1 MEKKNNAKN
10 ILDDLLKNADTKV
23 MPKVGDLVEA
33 RVLNITKGEVYL
45 DIDGLFV
52 GMVRGRELVDES
64 GRFSDLKPGDMVLA
78 TVVEAENEKG
88 VLELSFRSAGH
99 LKAWQ
104 ELEDLR
110 KSGEIV
116 EVKIL
121 DANKGGLLIQLRNM
135 QGFLPVSQLSQDNY
149 PRVDGGNKIKILEK
163 LKSFIGKKFKVKVL
177 DVDEKDD
184 KLIVSEKDVF
194 ADARKAMVNQF
205 EVGDIV
211 IGRVTSIV
219 DFGAFVEFYA
229 PANPDNK
236 LEGLVH
242 ISELAWQRVGHP
254 KDILKVNEE
263 VSAQIIGI
271 DNDRVSLSIK
281 KLTVD
286 PWKKAVEKYQV
297 GEKVKGKI
305 LKIDKFG
312 AFVELDADIQ
322 GLAHIS
328 ELADQAVQNPEEVVK
343 VGDSYDFIIMSLD
356 PDEHRLGLSLRAAL
370 PGHEKK
376 SAVDVEKKPEEN
388 VKEIKSENEVVE
400 N

>member
-1 MEKKNNAKN
+1 MDKKINAKN
-10 ILDDLLKNADTKV
+10 VLDDLFKNVDTKV

-33 RVLNITKGEVYL
+33 QVLNITKGEVYL
-45 DIDGLFV
+45 DIDGLFI

-64 GRFSDLKPGDMVLA
+64 GRFSDLKPGDVVLA

-88 VLELSFRSAGH
+88 ILELSFRSAGH

-104 ELEDLR
+104 ELEDLC

-121 DANKGGLLIQLRNM
+121 DANKGGLLVQLRNM

-205 EVGDIV
+205 KVGDIV
-211 IGRVTSIV
+211 TGRVTSIV

-229 PANPDNK
+229 PTNPDNK

-254 KDILKVNEE
+254 KDILKVNED

-297 GEKVKGKI
+297 GEKVNGKI

-312 AFVELDADIQ
+312 AFVELDVNIQ

-343 VGDSYDFIIMSLD
+343 VGESYDFIIMSLD

-376 SAVDVEKKPEEN
+376 TEETS
-388 VKEIKSENEVVE
+388 KENKTETEVTEN
-400 N
+400 

>member
-1 MEKKNNAKN
+1 MDKKINAKSV
-10 ILDDLLKNADTKV
+10 LDDLLKNVDTKV

-45 DIDGLFV
+45 DIDGLFI

-64 GRFSDLKPGDMVLA
+64 GRFSDLKPGDVVLA

-205 EVGDIV
+205 KVGDIV
-211 IGRVTSIV
+211 TGRVTSIV

-254 KDILKVNEE
+254 KDILKVNED

-297 GEKVKGKI
+297 GEKVNGKI

-312 AFVELDADIQ
+312 AFVELDVNIQ

-343 VGDSYDFIIMSLD
+343 VGESYDFIIMSLD

-376 SAVDVEKKPEEN
+376 SVPEEVEKKSEETS
-388 VKEIKSENEVVE
+388 KEIKTEVVE